1 MPVRSLRRVGLF
13 LLVVLLVAALAAC
26 GDDDKNGDNKPS
38 GGTQPPASLTQTS
51 IQFSWVHN
59 VEFIGFYV
67 AEQQGYYRDAGLE
80 VRLDGGGFDE
90 SGAFI
95 DPVQAV
101 LDGKADFG
109 VTGAHVLLAHRAEGA
124 PIVAVATIY
133 QRSPVV
139 LIALSESGITRPQD
153 LVGHRVSTQ
162 PTNATVGL
170 AYEALLAAQG
180 IDRAQ
185 IQETMRTDFTSNP
198 LFTDEAEV
206 LAGFVTTE
214 GVQVRQR
221 DPEANFIMVS
231 DYGID
236 IYSSVIFTTEDLIAS
251 QPDMVRAF
259 LQATM
264 KGTQWAVEQPD
275 QAVEAFLKSTYGQP
289 YAEDRE
295 VHLLGMQS
303 SIPLLVPAGGQPGI
317 MDDDNWTFTHQT
329 LLDLGLLTAPLD
341 VEAAYTLDFLSAQE

>member
-1 MPVRSLRRVGLF
+1 MPVRSIRCVGL
-13 LLVVLLVAALAAC
+13 LLLIASLVAALAAC
-26 GDDDKNGDNKPS
+26 GDDKPS
-38 GGTQPPASLTQTS
+38 GEAQQSNLTQSS

-59 VEFIGFYV
+59 VEFAGFYA

-80 VRLDGGGFDE
+80 VRLDAGGYDE

-109 VTGAHVLLAHRAEGA
+109 VTGAHVLLTKRAEGA
-124 PIVAVATIY
+124 PIVAIATIY

-139 LIALSESGITRPQD
+139 LIALSESGIARPQD
-153 LVGHRVSTQ
+153 LAGHRVSTQ
-162 PTNATVGL
+162 QANTTVGL
-170 AYEALLAAQG
+170 AYEALLAAQD
-180 IDRAQ
+180 IDRTQ

-221 DPEANFIMVS
+221 DPQAAFIMVS

-236 IYSSVIFTTEDLIAS
+236 IYSNVIFTTEDLIAS

-259 LQATM
+259 LQATL
-264 KGTQWAVEQPD
+264 KGTQWAVEQPEE
-275 QAVEAFLKSTYGQP
+275 AVDDFLKSTYGQP

-295 VHLLGMQS
+295 VHLRGMQL
-303 SIPLLVPAGGQPGI
+303 SIPLLVPAGAQPGT
-317 MDDDNWTFTHQT
+317 MKADDWTFTHKT
-329 LLDLGLLTAPLD
+329 LLDLGLLDAPLD
-341 VEAAYTLDFLSAQE
+341 VEAAYTLDFLGVQE

>member
-1 MPVRSLRRVGLF
+1 MSVRSIRRVGLLLLIA
-13 LLVVLLVAALAAC
+13 LLVTVLAAC
-26 GDDDKNGDNKPS
+26 GDDDNDKPS
-38 GGTQPPASLTQTS
+38 GEAQQPANLTQTS

-59 VEFIGFYV
+59 VEFAGFYA

-109 VTGAHVLLAHRAEGA
+109 VTGAHVLLAKRAEGA
-124 PIVAVATIY
+124 PIVAIATIY

-153 LVGHRVSTQ
+153 LIGRRVSTQ

-170 AYEALLAAQG
+170 AYDALLAREK
-180 IDRAQ
+180 IDRTQ
-185 IQETMRTDFTSNP
+185 IQESMRTDFTSNP
-198 LFTDEAEV
+198 LFTGEAEV

-236 IYSSVIFTTEDLIAS
+236 IYSNVIFTTEDLIAS
-251 QPDMVRAF
+251 KPDMVRAF
-259 LQATM
+259 LQATL

-275 QAVEAFLKSTYGQP
+275 QTVEDFLKSSYGQP
-289 YAEDRE
+289 YAENRE

-303 SIPLLVPAGGQPGI
+303 SIPLLVPAGGQPG
-317 MDDDNWTFTHQT
+317 MMEKDDWAFTHKT
-329 LLDLGLLTAPLD
+329 LLDLGLLAAPLD
-341 VEAAYTLDFLSAQE
+341 VEAAYTLDFLGAQE

>member
-1 MPVRSLRRVGLF
+1 MSVHSLRRVGL
-13 LLVVLLVAALAAC
+13 LLLSVLWVAALAAC
-26 GDDDKNGDNKPS
+26 GDDDKDDDKTS
-38 GGTQPPASLTQTS
+38 GGAQQPASLTQTS

-59 VEFIGFYV
+59 VEFIGFYA

-90 SGAFI
+90 NGAFI

-109 VTGAHVLLAHRAEGA
+109 VTGAHVLLTKRAEGA
-124 PIVAVATIY
+124 PIVAIGAIY

-139 LIALSESGITRPQD
+139 LIALSESGIARPQD
-153 LVGHRVSTQ
+153 LIGRRVSTQ
-162 PTNATVGL
+162 PTNTTVGL

-198 LFTDEAEV
+198 LFTGEAEV

-236 IYSSVIFTTEDLIAS
+236 IYSNVIFTTADLIAS
-251 QPDMVRAF
+251 QPDMARAF
-259 LQATM
+259 LQATL

-275 QAVEAFLKSTYGQP
+275 QAVEDFLKSTYGQP
-289 YAEDRE
+289 YAEDRQ
-295 VHLLGMQS
+295 VHLLGMQL
-303 SIPLLVPAGGQPGI
+303 SIPLLVPAGGQPGM
-317 MDDDNWTFTHQT
+317 MDKENWAFTHQT
-329 LLDLGLLTAPLD
+329 LLDLGLLAAPLD

>member
-1 MPVRSLRRVGLF
+1 MPVRSLRRMGLL

-26 GDDDKNGDNKPS
+26 GDDDDKPS
-38 GGTQPPASLTQTS
+38 GEAQQSASLTQTS

-59 VEFIGFYV
+59 VEFIGFYA
-67 AEQQGYYRDAGLE
+67 AEQQGYYRDAGLQ

-109 VTGAHVLLAHRAEGA
+109 VTGAHVLLAKRAEGA
-124 PIVAVATIY
+124 PIVAIGTIY

-139 LIALSESGITRPQD
+139 LIALSESGIARPQD
-153 LVGHRVSTQ
+153 LIGRRVSTQ

-170 AYEALLAAQG
+170 AYDALLAAQG
-180 IDRAQ
+180 IDRTQ

-198 LFTDEAEV
+198 LFTGEAEV

-236 IYSSVIFTTEDLIAS
+236 IYSNVIFTTEDLIAS
-251 QPDMVRAF
+251 KPDMVRAF
-259 LQATM
+259 LQATV

-275 QAVEAFLKSTYGQP
+275 QAVEDFLKSTYGQP
-289 YAEDRE
+289 YAENRE

-303 SIPLLVPAGGQPGI
+303 SIPLLVPAGGQPG
-317 MDDDNWTFTHQT
+317 MMKAEDWTFTHQT
-329 LLDLGLLTAPLD
+329 LLDLGLLAAPLD
-341 VEAAYTLDFLSAQE
+341 VEAAYTLDFLGAEE

>member
-1 MPVRSLRRVGLF
+1 MPVRSLRRMGLL
-13 LLVVLLVAALAAC
+13 LLVVLLVAALTAC
-26 GDDDKNGDNKPS
+26 GDDDDKPS
-38 GGTQPPASLTQTS
+38 GEAQQPASLTQTS

-59 VEFIGFYV
+59 VEFIGFYA
-67 AEQQGYYRDAGLE
+67 AEQQGYYRDAGLQ

-90 SGAFI
+90 TGAFI

-109 VTGAHVLLAHRAEGA
+109 VTGAHVLLAKRAEGA
-124 PIVAVATIY
+124 PIVAIGTIY

-139 LIALSESGITRPQD
+139 LIALSESGIARPQD
-153 LVGHRVSTQ
+153 LIGRRVSTQ

-170 AYEALLAAQG
+170 AYDALLAAQG
-180 IDRAQ
+180 IDRTQ

-198 LFTDEAEV
+198 LFTGEAEV

-236 IYSSVIFTTEDLIAS
+236 IYSNVIFTTEDLIAS
-251 QPDMVRAF
+251 KPDMVRAF
-259 LQATM
+259 LQATV

-275 QAVEAFLKSTYGQP
+275 QAVEDFLNSAYGQP
-289 YAEDRE
+289 YAENRE

-303 SIPLLVPAGGQPGI
+303 SIPLLVPAGGQPG
-317 MDDDNWTFTHQT
+317 MMKAEDWTFTHQT
-329 LLDLGLLTAPLD
+329 LLDLGLLAAPLD
-341 VEAAYTLDFLSAQE
+341 VEAAYTLDFLGAEE

>member
-1 MPVRSLRRVGLF
+1 MPVRSLRRMGLL

-26 GDDDKNGDNKPS
+26 GDDDDKPS
-38 GGTQPPASLTQTS
+38 GEAQQSASLTQTS

-59 VEFIGFYV
+59 VEFIGFYA
-67 AEQQGYYRDAGLE
+67 AEQQGYYRDAGLQ

-109 VTGAHVLLAHRAEGA
+109 VTGAHVLLAKRAEGA
-124 PIVAVATIY
+124 PIVAIGTIY

-139 LIALSESGITRPQD
+139 LIALSESGIARPQD
-153 LVGHRVSTQ
+153 LIGRRVSTQ

-170 AYEALLAAQG
+170 AYDALLAAQG
-180 IDRAQ
+180 IDRTQ

-198 LFTDEAEV
+198 LFTGEAEV

-236 IYSSVIFTTEDLIAS
+236 IYSNVIFTTEDLIAS
-251 QPDMVRAF
+251 KPDMVRAF
-259 LQATM
+259 LQATV

-275 QAVEAFLKSTYGQP
+275 QAVEDFLKSTYGQP
-289 YAEDRE
+289 YAENRE

-303 SIPLLVPAGGQPGI
+303 SIPLLVPAGGQPG
-317 MDDDNWTFTHQT
+317 MMKAEDWTFTHQT
-329 LLDLGLLTAPLD
+329 LLDLGLLAAPLD

>member
-1 MPVRSLRRVGLF
+1 MSVYSARRAGLLLLIAVLVG
-13 LLVVLLVAALAAC
+13 ALAAC
-26 GDDDKNGDNKPS
+26 GDDDKPAAGEA
-38 GGTQPPASLTQTS
+38 QQPASLAQTS

-59 VEFIGFYV
+59 VEFIGFYA

-109 VTGAHVLLAHRAEGA
+109 VTGAHVLLAKRAEGA
-124 PIVAVATIY
+124 PIVAIGTIY

-139 LIALSESGITRPQD
+139 LIALAESGIIRPQD
-153 LVGHRVSTQ
+153 LIGRRVSTQ
-162 PTNATVGL
+162 PANATVGL

-180 IDRAQ
+180 IDRTQ
-185 IQETMRTDFTSNP
+185 IDETLRTDFTSNP
-198 LFTDEAEV
+198 LFTGEAEV

-221 DPEANFIMVS
+221 DAGARFIMVS
-231 DYGID
+231 DYGIE
-236 IYSSVIFTTEDLIAS
+236 IYSNVIFTTEELVASKPDL
-251 QPDMVRAF
+251 VRSF
-259 LQATM
+259 VQATLQ
-264 KGTQWAVEQPD
+264 GTQWAVEQPD
-275 QAVEAFLKSTYGQP
+275 EAVDDFLKTYGQP
-289 YAEDRE
+289 YAGDRE

-303 SIPLLVPAGGQPGI
+303 SIPLLVPAGGQPG
-317 MDDDNWTFTHQT
+317 MMKAEDWTFTHQT

-341 VEAAYTLDFLSAQE
+341 VEAAYTLDFLGARE

>member
-1 MPVRSLRRVGLF
+1 MSVRSIRRVGLF
-13 LLVVLLVAALAAC
+13 LLIALLVTVLAAC
-26 GDDDKNGDNKPS
+26 GDDDNDKPS
-38 GGTQPPASLTQTS
+38 GEAQQPADLTQTS

-59 VEFIGFYV
+59 VEFAGFYA

-109 VTGAHVLLAHRAEGA
+109 VTGAHVLLTKRAEGA
-124 PIVAVATIY
+124 PIVAIGTIY

-139 LIALSESGITRPQD
+139 LIALSESGIARPQD
-153 LVGHRVSTQ
+153 LVGRRVSTQ

-198 LFTDEAEV
+198 LFTGEAEV

-236 IYSSVIFTTEDLIAS
+236 IYSNVIFTTEDLIAS
-251 QPDMVRAF
+251 KPDMVRAF
-259 LQATM
+259 LQATL

-275 QAVEAFLKSTYGQP
+275 EAVDGFLKTYGQP
-289 YAEDRE
+289 YAENRE

-303 SIPLLVPAGGQPGI
+303 SIPLLVPAGGQPG
-317 MDDDNWTFTHQT
+317 MMSEDNWAFTHQT
-329 LLDLGLLTAPLD
+329 LLDLGLLAAPLD
-341 VEAAYTLDFLSAQE
+341 VEAAYTLDFLGAQE